1 MRKQKKDWLIFYV
14 GDNMTRFLTII
25 RRIFWAGT
33 ISLILILTL
42 LDVNLNQIIAFA
54 IEHNNIQDYFSIF
67 FLMSPLLF
75 VLFTV
80 ISSAYIRR
88 NGQLA
93 AFHQT
98 QSPVTT
104 FFRCWGHDIIAPFKN
119 IGNFFRALFG
129 KNIIGRGVLIFRFIG
144 MIILI
149 FVCLVGMGYLM
160 V

>member
-1 MRKQKKDWLIFYV
+1 
-14 GDNMTRFLTII
+14 MTRFLAII

-42 LDVNLNQIIAFA
+42 LDVNINQIMAFA
-54 IEHNNIQDYFSIF
+54 IEHNSAQDYFSIF
-67 FLMSPLLF
+67 FLLSPPLFFLL
-75 VLFTV
+75 TV
-80 ISSAYIRR
+80 ISSAYIRH
-88 NGQLA
+88 NGQFA

-129 KNIIGRGVLIFRFIG
+129 KNVIGRGILIFRFIE

-149 FVCLVGMGYLM
+149 FVCLVGMGYLIG
-160 V
+160 